1 MSSPTPDVSP
11 DTVSCVAARKAARSV
26 RSSPMTLV
34 LPRDCALAERHGMS
48 SVFETARMHTK
59 DAPAIAIDRVFG
71 VTSFELG

>member
-1 MSSPTPDVSP
+1 
-11 DTVSCVAARKAARSV
+11 
-26 RSSPMTLV
+26 MTLV